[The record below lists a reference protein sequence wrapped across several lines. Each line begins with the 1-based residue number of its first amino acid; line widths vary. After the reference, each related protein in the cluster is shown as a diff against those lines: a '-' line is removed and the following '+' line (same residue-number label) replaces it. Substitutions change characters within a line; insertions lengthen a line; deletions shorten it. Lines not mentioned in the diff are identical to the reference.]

1 MSALSLPLRVQE
13 SPVRVVIRPWRDGDQ
28 ADLVVAADDRRVWRN
43 LDERFPHPYSAADA
57 DWWITHASADGDAL
71 DLAIEI
77 DGRAAGGIGVRPGPG
92 VRGRTGVLGYWLGAA
107 HWGRGIASATVA
119 AFVDAV
125 FATER
130 YVRLEA
136 TVFAWNPAS
145 MRLLEKCGFT
155 REGVLRAAVWKD
167 DALIDAVMYA
177 RIATVD
183 AVQAR
188 R

>member
-1 MSALSLPLRVQE
+1 MLRSLSLPVQE
-13 SPVRVVIRPWRDGDQ
+13 SPVRVVIRPWRDSDQ
-28 ADLVVAADDRRVWRN
+28 ADLVAAAADRRIWRN
-43 LDERFPHPYSAADA
+43 LDERFPHPYTPADA
-57 DWWITHASADGDAL
+57 DWWIAHASADGDTL
-71 DLAIEI
+71 NLAIEI

-92 VRGRTGVLGYWLGAA
+92 VRDRTGVLGYWLGAA

-119 AFVDAV
+119 AFADAV
-125 FATER
+125 LASER

-145 MRLLEKCGFT
+145 MRVLEKCGFT

-177 RIATVD
+177 RIASEDV
-183 AVQAR
+183 VQAR
-188 R
+188 Q